1 MNTIY
6 PSKEEYLAKV
16 KKYNLIPVYKEY
28 VVDTETPASIFIKA
42 GGLEK
47 EMFLLE
53 SMEGLKKLSRYSF
66 IGAGSSSLIKFEN
79 EIFTIKTSG
88 KEAVKIK
95 TRLPLEELEKVM
107 SQYHLYKSPE
117 LNHFLGGAVG
127 YLSYDLVK
135 YFENIKLA
143 RNKLLMPEIMLYL
156 TDLVICF
163 DHFLN
168 RMKIISTMKIER
180 NTGKDKESSSNNAE
194 KTYFRSVQ
202 KIKEIESKIFS
213 GSKNGNSDN
222 FYYQTGNYH
231 MDHYYQNNNDPDSYG
246 VNNNPA
252 DNIEKTSV
260 KSNFEGQEFLEAVRK
275 AKKYITS
282 GDAFQIVLSQRFS
295 IDSLS
300 NPFNIYRALRAT
312 NPSPY
317 MYYINFGKFKII
329 GSSPEPL
336 IKIDGRKILTCPI
349 AGTKKRGSSSKE
361 ERFLVSSLL
370 NDEKE
375 MAEHNMLVDLSR
387 NDLGRVCKFG
397 SIKIKKYKSVEK
409 YSHVIH
415 LVSRIE
421 GTLDKKSTIYDA
433 LKSTF
438 PAGTLT
444 GAPKI
449 RAMQIISELEPDCRG
464 PYGGV
469 VGYFGYDG
477 SLDTCITIRTAVIKG
492 NKAYIQAGA
501 GIVYD
506 SVPENEWHET
516 LNKAGAL
523 FKAINLKL

>member
-1 MNTIY
+1 MSSIY
-6 PSKEEYLAKV
+6 PSKEEYQAKA

-28 VVDTETPASIFIKA
+28 MVDTETPASIFLKA

-66 IGAGSSSLIKFEN
+66 IGAGNSSLIKFED
-79 EIFTIKTSG
+79 EVFTMKTSG
-88 KEAVKIK
+88 KEVVKVK
-95 TRLPLEELEKVM
+95 TKSPLDELEKVINE
-107 SQYHLYKSPE
+107 YRLYKNPE
-117 LNHFLGGAVG
+117 LNHFVGGAVG

-143 RNKLLMPEIMLYL
+143 KDKLSLPEIMLYL
-156 TDLVICF
+156 TDLVIVF

-168 RMKIISTMKIER
+168 RMKIISIVKIE
-180 NTGKDKESSSNNAE
+180 KDTE
-194 KTYFRSVQ
+194 KDTDKAYFQSIK
-202 KIKEIESKIFS
+202 KIEEIESKIFLS
-213 GSKNGNSDN
+213 SKNGNSNN
-222 FYYQTGNYH
+222 F
-231 MDHYYQNNNDPDSYG
+231 SYL
-246 VNNNPA
+246 A
-252 DNIEKTSV
+252 DNTKKFDI
-260 KSNFEGQEFLEAVRK
+260 KSNFSKQKFLETVKK
-275 AKKYITS
+275 AKKYIID
-282 GDAFQIVLSQRFS
+282 GEAFQVVLSQRFS

-300 NPFNIYRALRAT
+300 NPFNIYRALRTT

-336 IKIDGRKILTCPI
+336 IKINGRKILTCPI
-349 AGTKKRGSSSKE
+349 AGTKKRGASPKE
-361 ERFLVSSLL
+361 ERFLVNSLL
-370 NDEKE
+370 NDKKE

-397 SIKIKKYKSVEK
+397 SIKIKKYMSVEK

-421 GTLDKKSTIYDA
+421 GTLDKTSTIYDA

-477 SLDTCITIRTAVIKG
+477 SLDTCITIRTAIIKDG
-492 NKAYIQAGA
+492 KAYIQAGA

-506 SVPENEWHET
+506 SVPENEWNET

-523 FKAINLKL
+523 FKAIKLIN

>member
-1 MNTIY
+1 MSSIY
-6 PSKEEYLAKV
+6 PSKEEYQAKA

-28 VVDTETPASIFIKA
+28 MVDTETPTSIFLKA

-66 IGAGSSSLIKFEN
+66 IGAGNSSLIKFED
-79 EIFTIKTSG
+79 EVFTMKTSG
-88 KEAVKIK
+88 KEVVKVK
-95 TRLPLEELEKVM
+95 TKSPLDELEKVINE
-107 SQYHLYKSPE
+107 YRLYKNPE
-117 LNHFLGGAVG
+117 LNHFVGGAVG

-143 RNKLLMPEIMLYL
+143 KDKLSLPEIMLYL
-156 TDLVICF
+156 TDLVIVF

-168 RMKIISTMKIER
+168 RMKIISTVKIE
-180 NTGKDKESSSNNAE
+180 KDTE
-194 KTYFRSVQ
+194 KDTDKAYFQSIK
-202 KIKEIESKIFS
+202 KIEEIESKIFS
-213 GSKNGNSDN
+213 SNKNGNSNN
-222 FYYQTGNYH
+222 F
-231 MDHYYQNNNDPDSYG
+231 SYL
-246 VNNNPA
+246 A
-252 DNIEKTSV
+252 DNTKKFDI
-260 KSNFEGQEFLEAVRK
+260 KSNFSKQKFLEAVKK
-275 AKKYITS
+275 AKKYIID
-282 GDAFQIVLSQRFS
+282 GEAFQVVLSQRFS

-300 NPFNIYRALRAT
+300 NPFNIYRALRTT

-336 IKIDGRKILTCPI
+336 IKINGRKILTCPI
-349 AGTKKRGSSSKE
+349 AGTKKRGASPKE

-370 NDEKE
+370 NDKKE

-397 SIKIKKYKSVEK
+397 SIKIKKYMSVEK

-469 VGYFGYDG
+469 IGYFGYDG
-477 SLDTCITIRTAVIKG
+477 SLDTCITIRTAIIKDG
-492 NKAYIQAGA
+492 KAYIQAGA

-506 SVPENEWHET
+506 SVPENEWNET

-523 FKAINLKL
+523 FKAIKLINEVF

>member
-1 MNTIY
+1 MSSIY
-6 PSKEEYLAKV
+6 PSKEEYQAKA

-28 VVDTETPASIFIKA
+28 MVDTETPTSIFLKA

-66 IGAGSSSLIKFEN
+66 IGAGNSSLIKFED
-79 EIFTIKTSG
+79 EVFTMKTSG
-88 KEAVKIK
+88 KEVVKVK
-95 TRLPLEELEKVM
+95 TKSPLEELEKVINE
-107 SQYHLYKSPE
+107 YRLYKNPE
-117 LNHFLGGAVG
+117 LNHFVGGAVG

-135 YFENIKLA
+135 YFENIKLTKS
-143 RNKLLMPEIMLYL
+143 KLLLPEIMLYL
-156 TDLVICF
+156 TGVVIVF

-168 RMKIISTMKIER
+168 RMKIISTVKIEKSI
-180 NTGKDKESSSNNAE
+180 GKDKDKNFNNAE
-194 KTYFRSVQ
+194 KAFFQSIQ
-202 KIKEIESKIFS
+202 KIEEIESKIFS
-213 GSKNGNSDN
+213 SSKNGNVDN
-222 FYYQTGNYH
+222 FPYH
-231 MDHYYQNNNDPDSYG
+231 
-246 VNNNPA
+246 A
-252 DNIEKTSV
+252 DNTK
-260 KSNFEGQEFLEAVRK
+260 KFDFNSNFSKQKFLEAVKK
-275 AKKYITS
+275 AKKYIID
-282 GDAFQIVLSQRFS
+282 GEAFQIVLSQRFS

-300 NPFNIYRALRAT
+300 NPFNIYRALRTT

-336 IKIDGRKILTCPI
+336 IKINGRKILTCPI
-349 AGTKKRGSSSKE
+349 AGTKKRGASPKE

-397 SIKIKKYKSVEK
+397 SIKIKKYMSVEK

-421 GTLDKKSTIYDA
+421 GTLDKISTIYDA

-477 SLDTCITIRTAVIKG
+477 SLDTCITIRTAIIKDG
-492 NKAYIQAGA
+492 KAYIQAGA

-506 SVPENEWHET
+506 SVPENEWNET

-523 FKAINLKL
+523 FKAIKLIN

>member
-1 MNTIY
+1 
-6 PSKEEYLAKV
+6 
-16 KKYNLIPVYKEY
+16 
-28 VVDTETPASIFIKA
+28 VVI
-42 GGLEK
+42 
-47 EMFLLE
+47 
-53 SMEGLKKLSRYSF
+53 
-66 IGAGSSSLIKFEN
+66 
-79 EIFTIKTSG
+79 
-88 KEAVKIK
+88 V
-95 TRLPLEELEKVM
+95 
-107 SQYHLYKSPE
+107 
-117 LNHFLGGAVG
+117 
-127 YLSYDLVK
+127 
-135 YFENIKLA
+135 
-143 RNKLLMPEIMLYL
+143 
-156 TDLVICF
+156 F

-168 RMKIISTMKIER
+168 RMKIISTVKIE
-180 NTGKDKESSSNNAE
+180 KDAE
-194 KTYFRSVQ
+194 KAYFQSIQ
-202 KIKEIESKIFS
+202 KIEEIESKIFS
-213 GSKNGNSDN
+213 SSKNGNIDN
-222 FYYQTGNYH
+222 FPYH
-231 MDHYYQNNNDPDSYG
+231 
-246 VNNNPA
+246 A
-252 DNIEKTSV
+252 DNTK
-260 KSNFEGQEFLEAVRK
+260 KFDFNSNFSKQKFLEAVKK

-282 GDAFQIVLSQRFS
+282 GEAFQIVLSQRLS
-295 IDSLS
+295 TDCLS
-300 NPFNIYRALRAT
+300 NPFNIYRALRTT

-336 IKIDGRKILTCPI
+336 IKINGKKILTCPI
-349 AGTKKRGSSSKE
+349 AGTKKRGVSPKE

-375 MAEHNMLVDLSR
+375 IAEHNMLVDLSR

-397 SIKIKKYKSVEK
+397 SIKIKKYMSVEK

-477 SLDTCITIRTAVIKG
+477 SLDTCITIRTAIIKDG
-492 NKAYIQAGA
+492 KAYIQAGA

-506 SVPENEWHET
+506 SVPENEWNET

-523 FKAINLKL
+523 FKAIKLIN

>member
-1 MNTIY
+1 MSSIY
-6 PSKEEYLAKV
+6 SLKEEYLAKA

-28 VVDTETPASIFIKA
+28 VVDTETPTSIFIKA
-42 GGLEK
+42 SGLEK

-66 IGAGSSSLIKFEN
+66 IGVGSSSLIKFED
-79 EIFTIKTSG
+79 EVFSMEEAG
-88 KEAVKIK
+88 KEILNFK
-95 TRLPLEELEKVM
+95 TKSPLEELEKVM
-107 SQYHLYKSPE
+107 HEYRLYKNPE
-117 LNHFLGGAVG
+117 LNHFVGGAVG

-135 YFENIKLA
+135 YFENIKLTK
-143 RNKLLMPEIMLYL
+143 NKLSLPEIMLYL
-156 TDLVICF
+156 TDVVIVF

-168 RMKIISTMKIER
+168 RMKIISTVKIE
-180 NTGKDKESSSNNAE
+180 KDAE
-194 KTYFRSVQ
+194 KVYFQSIQ
-202 KIKEIESKIFS
+202 KIEEIESKIFS
-213 GSKNGNSDN
+213 SSKNG
-222 FYYQTGNYH
+222 
-231 MDHYYQNNNDPDSYG
+231 
-246 VNNNPA
+246 A
-252 DNIEKTSV
+252 DNNFPYYMDNTEKFDI
-260 KSNFEGQEFLEAVRK
+260 KSNFSKQKFLEAVKK

-282 GDAFQIVLSQRFS
+282 GEAFQIVLSQRFS

-300 NPFNIYRALRAT
+300 NPFNIYRALRTT

-336 IKIDGRKILTCPI
+336 IKINGRKILTCPI
-349 AGTKKRGSSSKE
+349 AGTKKRGASPKE

-397 SIKIKKYKSVEK
+397 SIKIKKYMSVEK

-438 PAGTLT
+438 PAGTLS

-477 SLDTCITIRTAVIKG
+477 SLDTCITIRTAIIKDS
-492 NKAYIQAGA
+492 KAYIQAGA

-506 SVPENEWHET
+506 SVPENEWNET

-523 FKAINLKL
+523 FKAIKLIN

>member
-1 MNTIY
+1 MSSIY
-6 PSKEEYLAKV
+6 PSKEEYQAKA

-28 VVDTETPASIFIKA
+28 MVDTETPTSIFLKA

-66 IGAGSSSLIKFEN
+66 IGAGNSSLIKFED
-79 EIFTIKTSG
+79 EVFIMKISG
-88 KEAVKIK
+88 KEVVKVK
-95 TRLPLEELEKVM
+95 TKSPLDELEKVINK
-107 SQYHLYKSPE
+107 YRLYKNPE
-117 LNHFLGGAVG
+117 LNHFVGGAVG

-143 RNKLLMPEIMLYL
+143 KDKLSLPEIMLYL
-156 TDLVICF
+156 TDLVIVF

-168 RMKIISTMKIER
+168 RMKIISTVKIE
-180 NTGKDKESSSNNAE
+180 KDTEKDTD
-194 KTYFRSVQ
+194 KTYFQSIK
-202 KIKEIESKIFS
+202 KIEEIESKIFLS
-213 GSKNGNSDN
+213 SKNDNGNN
-222 FYYQTGNYH
+222 F
-231 MDHYYQNNNDPDSYG
+231 SYL
-246 VNNNPA
+246 A
-252 DNIEKTSV
+252 DNTKKFDI
-260 KSNFEGQEFLEAVRK
+260 KSNFSKQKFLEAVKK
-275 AKKYITS
+275 AKKYIID
-282 GDAFQIVLSQRFS
+282 GEAFQVVLSQRFS
-295 IDSLS
+295 IDSPS
-300 NPFNIYRALRAT
+300 NPFNIYRALRTT

-336 IKIDGRKILTCPI
+336 IKIKGRKILTCPI
-349 AGTKKRGSSSKE
+349 AGTKKRGASPKE
-361 ERFLVSSLL
+361 ERSLVSSLL

-397 SIKIKKYKSVEK
+397 SIKIKKYMSVEK

-449 RAMQIISELEPDCRG
+449 RAMQIISELEPGCRG

-477 SLDTCITIRTAVIKG
+477 SLDTCITIRTAIIKDG
-492 NKAYIQAGA
+492 KAYIQAGA

-506 SVPENEWHET
+506 SVPENEWNET

-523 FKAINLKL
+523 FKAIKLIN

>member
-1 MNTIY
+1 MSSMY
-6 PSKEEYLAKV
+6 PSKDEYLAKA

-28 VVDTETPASIFIKA
+28 VVDTETPTSIFIKA
-42 GGLEK
+42 SGLEK

-66 IGAGSSSLIKFEN
+66 IGVGSSSLIKFED
-79 EIFTIKTSG
+79 EVFSMEEAG
-88 KEAVKIK
+88 KEILNFK
-95 TRLPLEELEKVM
+95 TKSPLEELEKVM
-107 SQYHLYKSPE
+107 HEYRLYKNPE
-117 LNHFLGGAVG
+117 LNHFVGGAVG

-135 YFENIKLA
+135 YFENIKLTK
-143 RNKLLMPEIMLYL
+143 NKLSLPEIMLYL
-156 TDLVICF
+156 TDVVIVF

-168 RMKIISTMKIER
+168 RMKIISTVKIE
-180 NTGKDKESSSNNAE
+180 KDAE
-194 KTYFRSVQ
+194 KVYFQSIQ
-202 KIKEIESKIFS
+202 KIEEIESKIFS
-213 GSKNGNSDN
+213 SSKNG
-222 FYYQTGNYH
+222 
-231 MDHYYQNNNDPDSYG
+231 
-246 VNNNPA
+246 A
-252 DNIEKTSV
+252 DNNFPYYMDNTEKFDI
-260 KSNFEGQEFLEAVRK
+260 KSNFSKQKFLEAVKK

-282 GDAFQIVLSQRFS
+282 GEAFQIVLSQRFS

-300 NPFNIYRALRAT
+300 NPFNIYRALRTT

-336 IKIDGRKILTCPI
+336 IKINGRKILTCPI
-349 AGTKKRGSSSKE
+349 AGTKKRGASPKE

-397 SIKIKKYKSVEK
+397 SIKIKKYMSVEK

-438 PAGTLT
+438 PAGTLS

-477 SLDTCITIRTAVIKG
+477 SLDTCITIRTAIIKDS
-492 NKAYIQAGA
+492 KAHIQAGA

-506 SVPENEWHET
+506 SVPENEWNET

-523 FKAINLKL
+523 FKAIKLIN

>member
-1 MNTIY
+1 MSSIY
-6 PSKEEYLAKV
+6 SLKEEYLAKA

-28 VVDTETPASIFIKA
+28 VVDTETPTSIFIKA
-42 GGLEK
+42 SGLEK

-66 IGAGSSSLIKFEN
+66 IGVGSSSLIKFED
-79 EIFTIKTSG
+79 EVFSMEEAG
-88 KEAVKIK
+88 KEILNFK
-95 TRLPLEELEKVM
+95 TKSPLEELEKVM
-107 SQYHLYKSPE
+107 HEYRLYKNPE
-117 LNHFLGGAVG
+117 LNHFVGGAVG

-135 YFENIKLA
+135 YFENIKLTK
-143 RNKLLMPEIMLYL
+143 NKLSLPEIMLYL
-156 TDLVICF
+156 TDVVIVF

-168 RMKIISTMKIER
+168 RMKIISTVKIE
-180 NTGKDKESSSNNAE
+180 KDAE
-194 KTYFRSVQ
+194 KVYFQSIQ
-202 KIKEIESKIFS
+202 KIEEIESKIFS
-213 GSKNGNSDN
+213 SSKNG
-222 FYYQTGNYH
+222 
-231 MDHYYQNNNDPDSYG
+231 
-246 VNNNPA
+246 A
-252 DNIEKTSV
+252 DNNFPYYMDNTEKFDI
-260 KSNFEGQEFLEAVRK
+260 KSNFSKQKFLEAVKK
-275 AKKYITS
+275 AKKYIID
-282 GDAFQIVLSQRFS
+282 GEAFQVVLSQRFS

-300 NPFNIYRALRAT
+300 NPFNIYRALRTT

-336 IKIDGRKILTCPI
+336 IKINGRKILTCPI
-349 AGTKKRGSSSKE
+349 AGTKKRGASPKE

-397 SIKIKKYKSVEK
+397 SIKIKKYMSVEK

-438 PAGTLT
+438 PAGTLS

-477 SLDTCITIRTAVIKG
+477 SLDTCITIRTAIIKDS
-492 NKAYIQAGA
+492 KAYIQAGA

-506 SVPENEWHET
+506 SVPENEWNET

-523 FKAINLKL
+523 FKAIKLIN

>member
-1 MNTIY
+1 MSIIY
-6 PSKEEYLAKV
+6 PSKEEYLAKS

-28 VVDTETPASIFIKA
+28 MVDTETPASIFIKA
-42 GGLEK
+42 GGPEK

-79 EIFTIKTSG
+79 EVFTIQTSG
-88 KEAVKIK
+88 KEIARVKTK
-95 TRLPLEELEKVM
+95 FPLEELEKVM
-107 SQYHLYKSPE
+107 GEYHLYKNPE

-143 RNKLLMPEIMLYL
+143 ENKLLLPEIMLYL
-156 TDLVICF
+156 TDVVIIF

-168 RMKIISTMKIER
+168 RMKVISTVKVEKSA
-180 NTGKDKESSSNNAE
+180 GKDNNNDFKNAE
-194 KTYFRSVQ
+194 KSYFQSIQ
-202 KIKEIESKIFS
+202 KIDEIESKIFS
-213 GSKNGNSDN
+213 GSNNGNGDN
-222 FYYQTGNYH
+222 FHYH
-231 MDHYYQNNNDPDSYG
+231 MENTKKFD
-246 VNNNPA
+246 
-252 DNIEKTSV
+252 I
-260 KSNFEGQEFLEAVRK
+260 KSNFSKQKFLEAVRK
-275 AKKYITS
+275 AKKYIVD
-282 GDAFQIVLSQRFS
+282 GEAFQVVLSQRFS
-295 IDSLS
+295 AFTLS

-317 MYYINFGKFKII
+317 MYYINFGKFKIV

-336 IKIDGRKILTCPI
+336 IKINGRKILTCPI
-349 AGTKKRGSSSKE
+349 AGTKKRGTNSKE
-361 ERFLVSSLL
+361 ERSLVSSLL

-375 MAEHNMLVDLSR
+375 IAEHNMLVDLSR

-397 SIKIKKYKSVEK
+397 SIKIKKYMSVEK

-421 GTLDKKSTIYDA
+421 GTLDNKSTMYDA

-477 SLDTCITIRTAVIKG
+477 SLDTCITIRTAIIKG
-492 NKAYIQAGA
+492 SKAYVQAGA

-506 SVPENEWHET
+506 SIPENEWHET
-516 LNKAGAL
+516 LDKAGAL
-523 FKAINLKL
+523 FKAINLIR

>member
-1 MNTIY
+1 
-6 PSKEEYLAKV
+6 
-16 KKYNLIPVYKEY
+16 
-28 VVDTETPASIFIKA
+28 
-42 GGLEK
+42 
-47 EMFLLE
+47 
-53 SMEGLKKLSRYSF
+53 
-66 IGAGSSSLIKFEN
+66 
-79 EIFTIKTSG
+79 
-88 KEAVKIK
+88 
-95 TRLPLEELEKVM
+95 
-107 SQYHLYKSPE
+107 
-117 LNHFLGGAVG
+117 
-127 YLSYDLVK
+127 
-135 YFENIKLA
+135 
-143 RNKLLMPEIMLYL
+143 MLYL
-156 TDLVICF
+156 TDVVIVF

-168 RMKIISTMKIER
+168 RMKIISTVKIE
-180 NTGKDKESSSNNAE
+180 KDTDKA
-194 KTYFRSVQ
+194 YFQSIQ
-202 KIKEIESKIFS
+202 KIEEIESKIFS
-213 GSKNGNSDN
+213 SSKNGNGDN
-222 FYYQTGNYH
+222 FHYQ
-231 MDHYYQNNNDPDSYG
+231 
-246 VNNNPA
+246 A
-252 DNIEKTSV
+252 DNTKKFDI
-260 KSNFEGQEFLEAVRK
+260 KSNFSKQKFLEAVGK
-275 AKKYITS
+275 AKKYIID
-282 GDAFQIVLSQRFS
+282 GEAFQIVLSQRFS

-300 NPFNIYRALRAT
+300 NPFNIYRALRTT

-336 IKIDGRKILTCPI
+336 IKINGRKILTCPI
-349 AGTKKRGSSSKE
+349 AGTKKRGASPKE

-370 NDEKE
+370 NDRKE

-397 SIKIKKYKSVEK
+397 SIKIKKYMSVEK

-477 SLDTCITIRTAVIKG
+477 SLDTCITIRTAIIKDG
-492 NKAYIQAGA
+492 KAYIQAGA

-506 SVPENEWHET
+506 SVPENEWNET

-523 FKAINLKL
+523 FKAIKLIN

>member
-1 MNTIY
+1 MY
-6 PSKEEYLAKV
+6 CPSKDEYLAKS

-28 VVDTETPASIFIKA
+28 MVDTETPTSIFIKA
-42 GGLEK
+42 GGLER

-53 SMEGLKKLSRYSF
+53 SVERMKKLSRYSF
-66 IGAGSSSLIKFEN
+66 IGVGRSS
-79 EIFTIKTSG
+79 
-88 KEAVKIK
+88 AVKFKNGIFCLENDDKEMIK
-95 TRLPLEELEKVM
+95 NKTESPLEELEKLM
-107 SQYHLYKSPE
+107 NKYRLYKNPD
-117 LNHFLGGAVG
+117 LNHFVGGAVG

-135 YFENIKLA
+135 YFDDIKYG
-143 RNKLLMPEIMLYL
+143 KDSQLLPEMILNL
-156 TDLVICF
+156 TDLVIVF

-168 RMKIISTMKIER
+168 RMKIISTIKIEKGTCK
-180 NTGKDKESSSNNAE
+180 NQNYNVE
-194 KTYFRSVQ
+194 KAYFQSIK
-202 KIKEIESKIFS
+202 KIEEIELKIFT
-213 GSKNGNSDN
+213 GSKNVTNNN
-222 FYYQTGNYH
+222 FFS
-231 MDHYYQNNNDPDSYG
+231 YQNNQKKFDFS
-246 VNNNPA
+246 
-252 DNIEKTSV
+252 
-260 KSNFEGQEFLEAVRK
+260 SNFSKRQFLEAARK
-275 AKKYITS
+275 AKKYIVE
-282 GDAFQIVLSQRFS
+282 GEAFQIVLSQRFS
-295 IDSLS
+295 INNISE
-300 NPFNIYRALRAT
+300 PFNIYRALRTT

-317 MYYINFGKFKII
+317 MYYMNFGEFKII

-336 IKIDGRKILTCPI
+336 IKINNRKILTCPI
-349 AGTKKRGSSSKE
+349 AGTKKRGKSLKE
-361 ERFLVSSLL
+361 DRFLISSLL

-397 SIKIKKYKSVEK
+397 SVKIKKYMSIEK

-449 RAMQIISELEPDCRG
+449 RAMQIIGELEPDCRG

-477 SLDTCITIRTAVIKG
+477 SLDTCITIRTAIIKDG
-492 NKAYIQAGA
+492 KAYVQAGA

-506 SVPENEWHET
+506 SIPENEWNET

-523 FKAINLKL
+523 FKAIKFTNQA

>member
-1 MNTIY
+1 MSSIY
-6 PSKEEYLAKV
+6 PSKEEYLAKT

-28 VVDTETPASIFIKA
+28 VVDTETPTSIFIKA

-66 IGAGSSSLIKFEN
+66 IGVGSSSLIKFED
-79 EIFTIKTSG
+79 EIFSMEETG
-88 KEAVKIK
+88 KEILNFK
-95 TRLPLEELEKVM
+95 TKSPLEELEKVM
-107 SQYHLYKSPE
+107 HEYRLYKNPE
-117 LNHFLGGAVG
+117 LNHFVGGAVG

-135 YFENIKLA
+135 YFENIKLTK
-143 RNKLLMPEIMLYL
+143 NKLSLPEIMLYL
-156 TDLVICF
+156 TDVVIVF

-168 RMKIISTMKIER
+168 RMKIISTVKIE
-180 NTGKDKESSSNNAE
+180 KDAE
-194 KTYFRSVQ
+194 KSYFQSIQ
-202 KIKEIESKIFS
+202 KIEEIESKIFS
-213 GSKNGNSDN
+213 SSKNG
-222 FYYQTGNYH
+222 
-231 MDHYYQNNNDPDSYG
+231 
-246 VNNNPA
+246 A
-252 DNIEKTSV
+252 DNNFPYYMDNTEKFDI
-260 KSNFEGQEFLEAVRK
+260 KSNFSKQKFLEAVKK

-282 GDAFQIVLSQRFS
+282 GEAFQIVLSQRFS

-300 NPFNIYRALRAT
+300 NPFNIYRALRTT

-336 IKIDGRKILTCPI
+336 IKINGRKILTCPI
-349 AGTKKRGSSSKE
+349 AGTKKRGASPKE

-375 MAEHNMLVDLSR
+375 IAEHNMLVDLSR

-397 SIKIKKYKSVEK
+397 SIKIKKYMSIQK

-415 LVSRIE
+415 LVSKIE
-421 GTLDKKSTIYDA
+421 GTLDKLSTIYDA

-438 PAGTLT
+438 PAGTLS

-477 SLDTCITIRTAVIKG
+477 NLDTCITIRTAIIKDS
-492 NKAYIQAGA
+492 KAYIQAGA

-506 SVPENEWHET
+506 SVPENEWNET

-523 FKAINLKL
+523 FKAIKLIN

>member
-1 MNTIY
+1 MSIIH
-6 PSKEEYLAKV
+6 PSKEEYLAKA

-28 VVDTETPASIFIKA
+28 MVDIETPASIFIKA

-66 IGAGSSSLIKFEN
+66 IGVGSNSLIKFEN
-79 EIFTIKTSG
+79 EVFTMKTSG
-88 KEAVKIK
+88 KEVVKVK
-95 TRLPLEELEKVM
+95 TKLPLEELEKVINE
-107 SQYHLYKSPE
+107 YRLYKNPE
-117 LNHFLGGAVG
+117 LNHFVGGAVG

-135 YFENIKLA
+135 YFENIKLTKS
-143 RNKLLMPEIMLYL
+143 KLSLPEIMLYL
-156 TDLVICF
+156 TDVIIVF

-168 RMKIISTMKIER
+168 RMKIISTVKIE
-180 NTGKDKESSSNNAE
+180 KDTNKA
-194 KTYFRSVQ
+194 YFQSIQ
-202 KIKEIESKIFS
+202 KIEEIELKIFS
-213 GSKNGNSDN
+213 SSKNGNGDN
-222 FYYQTGNYH
+222 FHYH
-231 MDHYYQNNNDPDSYG
+231 ADSTKKF
-246 VNNNPA
+246 
-252 DNIEKTSV
+252 DI
-260 KSNFEGQEFLEAVRK
+260 KSNFSKQEFLEAVKK
-275 AKKYITS
+275 AKKYIID
-282 GDAFQIVLSQRFS
+282 GEAFQIVLSQRFS

-300 NPFNIYRALRAT
+300 NPFNIYRALRTT

-336 IKIDGRKILTCPI
+336 IKINGKKILTCPI
-349 AGTKKRGSSSKE
+349 AGTKKRGASPKE
-361 ERFLVSSLL
+361 ERFLASSLL

-397 SIKIKKYKSVEK
+397 SIKIKKYMSVEK

-449 RAMQIISELEPDCRG
+449 RAMQIINELEPDCRG

-477 SLDTCITIRTAVIKG
+477 SLDTCITIRTAIIKDG
-492 NKAYIQAGA
+492 KAYIQAGA

-506 SVPENEWHET
+506 SVPENEWNET

-523 FKAINLKL
+523 FKAIKLIN

>member
-1 MNTIY
+1 MKISSVY
-6 PSKEEYLAKV
+6 PSKEEYLAKA

-28 VVDTETPASIFIKA
+28 MVDTETPTSIFLKA
-42 GGLEK
+42 GGLKK

-66 IGAGSSSLIKFEN
+66 IGVGSSSLIKFEN
-79 EIFTIKTSG
+79 EVFTMKTSG
-88 KEAVKIK
+88 KEVLKVKTK
-95 TRLPLEELEKVM
+95 SPLEELEKVINE
-107 SQYHLYKSPE
+107 YRLYKNPE
-117 LNHFLGGAVG
+117 LNHFVGGAVG

-135 YFENIKLA
+135 YFENIKLTK
-143 RNKLLMPEIMLYL
+143 NKLSLPEIMLNL
-156 TDLVICF
+156 TDLVIVF

-168 RMKIISTMKIER
+168 RMKIISTVKIE
-180 NTGKDKESSSNNAE
+180 KDTE
-194 KTYFRSVQ
+194 KDADKAYFQSIQ
-202 KIKEIESKIFS
+202 KIEEIESKIFS
-213 GSKNGNSDN
+213 GNKNGNSDN
-222 FYYQTGNYH
+222 FPYH
-231 MDHYYQNNNDPDSYG
+231 
-246 VNNNPA
+246 A
-252 DNIEKTSV
+252 DNTKKFDI
-260 KSNFEGQEFLEAVRK
+260 KSNFSKQKFLEAVRK
-275 AKKYITS
+275 AKKYIID
-282 GDAFQIVLSQRFS
+282 GEAFQIVLSQRFS
-295 IDSLS
+295 VDSLS
-300 NPFNIYRALRAT
+300 NPFNIYRALRTT

-336 IKIDGRKILTCPI
+336 IKINGRKILTCPI
-349 AGTKKRGSSSKE
+349 AGTKKRGASPKE

-397 SIKIKKYKSVEK
+397 SIKIKKYMSVEK

-477 SLDTCITIRTAVIKG
+477 SLDTCITIRTAIIKDG
-492 NKAYIQAGA
+492 KAYIQAGA

-506 SVPENEWHET
+506 SVPENEWNET

-523 FKAINLKL
+523 FKAIKLIN

>member
-1 MNTIY
+1 MSSIY
-6 PSKEEYLAKV
+6 PSKEEYLVKA

-28 VVDTETPASIFIKA
+28 IVDTETPTSIFIKA

-66 IGAGSSSLIKFEN
+66 IGVGNSSLIKFEDEVFSIQEAGK
-79 EIFTIKTSG
+79 EILNIKTMFPL
-88 KEAVKIK
+88 KE
-95 TRLPLEELEKVM
+95 LEEVIKE
-107 SQYHLYKSPE
+107 YRLYKNPE
-117 LNHFLGGAVG
+117 LNHFAGGAVG

-135 YFENIKLA
+135 YFENIELT
-143 RNKLLMPEIMLYL
+143 RNKHPLPEIMLYL
-156 TDLVICF
+156 TDLVIVF

-168 RMKIISTMKIER
+168 RMKIISTVKIKKDAEKAYFQSINKIEEL
-180 NTGKDKESSSNNAE
+180 ES
-194 KTYFRSVQ
+194 R
-202 KIKEIESKIFS
+202 IFS
-213 GSKNGNSDN
+213 GIKNGKGNN
-222 FYYQTGNYH
+222 FSYH
-231 MDHYYQNNNDPDSYG
+231 
-246 VNNNPA
+246 A
-252 DNIEKTSV
+252 DNMKKIDI
-260 KSNFEGQEFLEAVRK
+260 KSNFSKEKFLEAVGK
-275 AKKYITS
+275 AKKYIID
-282 GDAFQIVLSQRFS
+282 GEAFQIVLSQRFS
-295 IDSLS
+295 IDSPS
-300 NPFNIYRALRAT
+300 NPFNIYRGLRTT

-317 MYYINFGKFKII
+317 MYYINFGNFKII

-336 IKIDGRKILTCPI
+336 IKINGKKILSCPI
-349 AGTKKRGSSSKE
+349 AGTKKRGANPKE
-361 ERFLVSSLL
+361 ERFLVGSLL

-375 MAEHNMLVDLSR
+375 IAEHNMLVDLSR

-397 SIKIKKYKSVEK
+397 SIKIKKYMSVEK

-421 GTLDKKSTIYDA
+421 GTLDKTSTIYDA

-449 RAMQIISELEPDCRG
+449 RAMQIISELEPDNRG
-464 PYGGV
+464 AYGGV

-477 SLDTCITIRTAVIKG
+477 SLDTCITIRTAIIKDG
-492 NKAYIQAGA
+492 KAYIQAGA

-506 SVPENEWHET
+506 SIPEDEWNET

-523 FKAINLKL
+523 FKAINLANQK

>member
-1 MNTIY
+1 MSSIY
-6 PSKEEYLAKV
+6 PSKIEYLAKT

-28 VVDTETPASIFIKA
+28 VVDTETPTSIFIKA

-66 IGAGSSSLIKFEN
+66 IGVGSSSLIKFED
-79 EIFTIKTSG
+79 EIFSMEETSKEILNFKTKS
-88 KEAVKIK
+88 
-95 TRLPLEELEKVM
+95 PLEELEKVM
-107 SQYHLYKSPE
+107 HKYRLYKNPE
-117 LNHFLGGAVG
+117 LNHFVGGAVG

-135 YFENIKLA
+135 YFENIKLTK
-143 RNKLLMPEIMLYL
+143 NKLSLPEIMLYL
-156 TDLVICF
+156 TDVVIVF

-168 RMKIISTMKIER
+168 RMKIISTVKIE
-180 NTGKDKESSSNNAE
+180 KDTE
-194 KTYFRSVQ
+194 KSYFQSIQ
-202 KIKEIESKIFS
+202 KIEEIESKIFS
-213 GSKNGNSDN
+213 SSKNGNGNNFSYHVDN
-222 FYYQTGNYH
+222 T
-231 MDHYYQNNNDPDSYG
+231 
-246 VNNNPA
+246 
-252 DNIEKTSV
+252 EKFDI
-260 KSNFEGQEFLEAVRK
+260 KSNFSKQKFLEAVKK

-282 GDAFQIVLSQRFS
+282 GEAFQIVLSQRFT

-300 NPFNIYRALRAT
+300 NPFNIYRALRTT

-336 IKIDGRKILTCPI
+336 IKINGRKILTCPI
-349 AGTKKRGSSSKE
+349 AGTKKRGASPKE

-397 SIKIKKYKSVEK
+397 SIKIKKYMSIQK

-438 PAGTLT
+438 PAGTLS

-477 SLDTCITIRTAVIKG
+477 SLDTCITIRTAIIKDS
-492 NKAYIQAGA
+492 KAYIQAGA

-506 SVPENEWHET
+506 SVPENEWNET

-523 FKAINLKL
+523 FKAIKLIN